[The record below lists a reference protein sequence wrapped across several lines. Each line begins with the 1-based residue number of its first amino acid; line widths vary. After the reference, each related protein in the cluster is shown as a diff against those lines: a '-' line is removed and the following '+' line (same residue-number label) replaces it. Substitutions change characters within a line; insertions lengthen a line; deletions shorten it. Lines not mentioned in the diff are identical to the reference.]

1 MRLQQYSSFPKA
13 AVHRSSHRP
22 SRHRRESGTV
32 PEPVACLGAGSSAE
46 KAPHL
51 CEAGR
56 PPPPSRRGQ
65 VPVRGRYRPRAPGPP
80 SPAPG
85 TSRRR
90 GGGRGALTCP
100 RPRIRGAEQPRSA
113 RRHGGGRGPE
123 RRVPVPRRS
132 NSNMP
137 GSTTALRQERL
148 RKSARPNPLGLF
160 TINEEDEQQKNGN
173 SKRLKAA
180 EGSKIQDKKATSG
193 QSSTGT
199 KPDHPTILKVD
210 DRQRLARERREER
223 EKQLAARESVWLERE
238 ERARQHYEKHLEE
251 RRKKLEEQRLKEE
264 RRRAAVEEKRRQ
276 RIEEDKE
283 RHEAVVRRTIER
295 SQKPKQK
302 QNRWSWGGALHNR
315 INNTGYFFESSFTFL
330 DLAGLEH
337 HFRSLG
343 GARKPDPDRRSVST
357 MNLSKH
363 VDPVINK
370 RLSSSSATL
379 LNSPDRARRL
389 QLSPWE
395 SSIVSR
401 LLTPTHSFLARSKS
415 TAALSGDAVI
425 PICPRSAS
433 CSPISPLSYKTMN
446 CRNPGDRAKLYAST
460 DAVGRRKTTHLAGTD
475 KKEKE
480 RDHLSSSFS
489 ASFKG
494 GHFSSNPKARSPAPS
509 PVWHA
514 SKSLPFLPGTPK
526 QITSP
531 PGSSKVSSAQ
541 ARPPSPGNI
550 RPVKKEIKPETEKKR
565 PEKEPEKASEEGA
578 EESKGTSAGAGES
591 ATREELTVQAEL
603 AQASLSLP
611 PALPVLS
618 PPPAPTKTSA
628 GTTDAEEATRLLTEK
643 RRLAREQREREEQER
658 REREEFE
665 RQKKEELSQRIA
677 EERARREEEEARRQE
692 AEKTRK
698 DAEEREKEERLR
710 RQAEEREQKEK
721 EEMERIQKQKEEEV
735 RLREEA
741 ERIRLEREKHF
752 QREEQER
759 LERKKRLEEIMKRTR
774 RVEAVDKK
782 PNDQQ
787 NGHISKANITGE
799 AAINSPASP
808 LEPAG
813 GPQLQHAT
821 QSPHNSKSVTCT
833 PVIVSHQPPVNMD
846 SNLNPEKNANG
857 NGMSMQNDNFEEII
871 NLPIGSKP
879 SRLDAVSNDGSN
891 SPEIPLNPM
900 LAFEDK
906 GTLLPQVDSVQ
917 THQTAEVI

>member
-1 MRLQQYSSFPKA
+1 
-13 AVHRSSHRP
+13 
-22 SRHRRESGTV
+22 
-32 PEPVACLGAGSSAE
+32 
-46 KAPHL
+46 
-51 CEAGR
+51 
-56 PPPPSRRGQ
+56 
-65 VPVRGRYRPRAPGPP
+65 
-80 SPAPG
+80 
-85 TSRRR
+85 
-90 GGGRGALTCP
+90 
-100 RPRIRGAEQPRSA
+100 
-113 RRHGGGRGPE
+113 
-123 RRVPVPRRS
+123 
-132 NSNMP
+132 
-137 GSTTALRQERL
+137 
-148 RKSARPNPLGLF
+148 
-160 TINEEDEQQKNGN
+160 
-173 SKRLKAA
+173 
-180 EGSKIQDKKATSG
+180 
-193 QSSTGT
+193 
-199 KPDHPTILKVD
+199 
-210 DRQRLARERREER
+210 
-223 EKQLAARESVWLERE
+223 AARESVWLERE

-276 RIEEDKE
+276 KLEEDKE

-295 SQKPKQK
+295 SQKPKQR

-315 INNTGYFFESSFTFL
+315 INNT
-330 DLAGLEH
+330 D
-337 HFRSLG
+337 R
-343 GARKPDPDRRSVST
+343 DRRSVST

-415 TAALSGDAVI
+415 TAALSGDA
-425 PICPRSAS
+425 AS
-433 CSPISPLSYKTMN
+433 CSPLSPLSYKALN
-446 CRNPGDRAKLYAST
+446 CRNSGERAKLYAST
-460 DAVGRRKTTHLAGTD
+460 DAVGRRRTTHLAGTD
-475 KKEKE
+475 KREK
-480 RDHLSSSFS
+480 DHLSSSFS
-489 ASFKG
+489 ANFKG
-494 GHFSSNPKARSPAPS
+494 GHFTSSLKARSSAPS

-541 ARPPSPGNI
+541 TRPPSPGNI
-550 RPVKKEIKPETEKKR
+550 RPVKKEVKPEVEKKR
-565 PEKEPEKASEEGA
+565 PEKEAEKANEVRT
-578 EESKGTSAGAGES
+578 EESKGPSAGAGEPTS
-591 ATREELTVQAEL
+591 QEQLTVQAQL
-603 AQASLSLP
+603 TQAASPSLSP
-611 PALPVLS
+611 APPTPSPAPALPK
-618 PPPAPTKTSA
+618 PSA
-628 GTTDAEEATRLLTEK
+628 GTTDPEEATRLLTEK

-658 REREEFE
+658 REREELE

-692 AEKTRK
+692 AEKQRR

-721 EEMERIQKQKEEEV
+721 EEMERVQKQKEEEA

-782 PNDQQ
+782 SNDQQ

-799 AAINSPASP
+799 AVTGSPACP
-808 LEPAG
+808 PEPAA
-813 GPQLQHAT
+813 GPQLQHTVPA
-821 QSPHNSKSVTCT
+821 PHNGTAAAG
-833 PVIVSHQPPVNMD
+833 PPHQPPGNVD
-846 SNLNPEKNANG
+846 SNLNPEENANE
-857 NGMSMQNDNFEEII
+857 NGMSTQNDNFEEIM

-879 SRLDAVSNDGSN
+879 PRLDAMNNDGSN
-891 SPEIPLNPM
+891 SPEIPLNPI

-917 THQTAEVI
+917 THQTA

>member
-1 MRLQQYSSFPKA
+1 
-13 AVHRSSHRP
+13 
-22 SRHRRESGTV
+22 
-32 PEPVACLGAGSSAE
+32 
-46 KAPHL
+46 
-51 CEAGR
+51 
-56 PPPPSRRGQ
+56 
-65 VPVRGRYRPRAPGPP
+65 
-80 SPAPG
+80 
-85 TSRRR
+85 
-90 GGGRGALTCP
+90 
-100 RPRIRGAEQPRSA
+100 
-113 RRHGGGRGPE
+113 
-123 RRVPVPRRS
+123 
-132 NSNMP
+132 MP
-137 GSTTALRQERL
+137 GSSTALRQERL
-148 RKSARPNPLGLF
+148 KKASARPNPLGLF

-180 EGSKIQDKKATSG
+180 EGSKIQDKKVTSG
-193 QSSTGT
+193 QSNAGT

-223 EKQLAARESVWLERE
+223 EKQLAARESIWLERE

-315 INNTGYFFESSFTFL
+315 INNTGYFFEPSFTFL

-415 TAALSGDAVI
+415 TAALSGDA
-425 PICPRSAS
+425 AS

-460 DAVGRRKTTHLAGTD
+460 DAVGRRRTTHLAGTD

-550 RPVKKEIKPETEKKR
+550 RPVKKEVKPESKKKR
-565 PEKEPEKASEEGA
+565 PEKEAEKANEERT

-591 ATREELTVQAEL
+591 ASQEELAVQTEL
-603 AQASLSLP
+603 TQASLSLP
-611 PALPVLS
+611 PAPPALS

-628 GTTDAEEATRLLTEK
+628 GTTDPEEATRLLTEK

-658 REREEFE
+658 REREELE

-677 EERARREEEEARRQE
+677 EERARREEAAARRQE
-692 AEKTRK
+692 AEKNQK
-698 DAEEREKEERLR
+698 DAEEEREKEERLH
-710 RQAEEREQKEK
+710 RQAEERQQKEK
-721 EEMERIQKQKEEEV
+721 EEMERIQKQKEEEA

-787 NGHISKANITGE
+787 NGHIAKADITGE
-799 AAINSPASP
+799 AVITSPASP

-821 QSPHNSKSVTCT
+821 QSPHNGKPITR
-833 PVIVSHQPPVNMD
+833 VIVSHQPPVNMD
-846 SNLNPEKNANG
+846 SNLNPEKNANE

-871 NLPIGSKP
+871 NLPLGSKP
-879 SRLDAVSNDGSN
+879 SRLDAMNNDGSN
-891 SPEIPLNPM
+891 SPEIPLNPI

>member
-1 MRLQQYSSFPKA
+1 
-13 AVHRSSHRP
+13 
-22 SRHRRESGTV
+22 
-32 PEPVACLGAGSSAE
+32 
-46 KAPHL
+46 
-51 CEAGR
+51 
-56 PPPPSRRGQ
+56 
-65 VPVRGRYRPRAPGPP
+65 
-80 SPAPG
+80 
-85 TSRRR
+85 
-90 GGGRGALTCP
+90 
-100 RPRIRGAEQPRSA
+100 
-113 RRHGGGRGPE
+113 
-123 RRVPVPRRS
+123 
-132 NSNMP
+132 MP

-148 RKSARPNPLGLF
+148 KKSARPNPPGLF
-160 TINEEDEQQKNGN
+160 TIDEEDEQQKNGN

-180 EGSKIQDKKATSG
+180 EGSETQDKKITSG
-193 QSSTGT
+193 QSNTGT
-199 KPDHPTILKVD
+199 KPDHPTVLRVD

-223 EKQLAARESVWLERE
+223 EKQLAARESIWLERE

-283 RHEAVVRRTIER
+283 RHEAVVRRTMER

-315 INNTGYFFESSFTFL
+315 INN
-330 DLAGLEH
+330 
-337 HFRSLG
+337 
-343 GARKPDPDRRSVST
+343 P
-357 MNLSKH
+357 
-363 VDPVINK
+363 
-370 RLSSSSATL
+370 
-379 LNSPDRARRL
+379 ARRL

-425 PICPRSAS
+425 PVCPRSAS
-433 CSPISPLSYKTMN
+433 CSPISPLSYKAMN
-446 CRNPGDRAKLYAST
+446 CRNSGDRAKLYAST
-460 DAVGRRKTTHLAGTD
+460 DAVGRRRTTTHLAGTD

-480 RDHLSSSFS
+480 RDYLSSSFS
-489 ASFKG
+489 ANFKG
-494 GHFSSNPKARSPAPS
+494 GHFTSNPKARSPAPS
-509 PVWHA
+509 PVWRA

-531 PGSSKVSSAQ
+531 PGSSKISSAQ
-541 ARPPSPGNI
+541 TRPPSPGNI
-550 RPVKKEIKPETEKKR
+550 RPVKKEVKPEGEKKR
-565 PEKEPEKASEEGA
+565 PEKEAGKANEERT

-591 ATREELTVQAEL
+591 SSQEQLTVQAEPT
-603 AQASLSLP
+603 QAASPSLP
-611 PALPVLS
+611 PAPPALA
-618 PPPAPTKTSA
+618 PPPAPPKTSA
-628 GTTDAEEATRLLTEK
+628 GTTDPEEATRLLTEK

-658 REREEFE
+658 REREELE

-692 AEKTRK
+692 AEKKRK
-698 DAEEREKEERLR
+698 DAEEEREREERLR

-721 EEMERIQKQKEEEV
+721 EEMERIQKQKEEEA

-787 NGHISKANITGE
+787 NGHISKTNITGE
-799 AAINSPASP
+799 AGIVLNSALSTTVTASPASP
-808 LEPAG
+808 LEPAA
-813 GPQLQHAT
+813 GPQLPHAT
-821 QSPHNSKSVTCT
+821 ESPHNGTPSTCT
-833 PVIVSHQPPVNMD
+833 HVIVSHQPPVNVD
-846 SNLNPEKNANG
+846 SNLNPEKNTND

-879 SRLDAVSNDGSN
+879 SRLDAMNNDGSN
-891 SPEIPLNPM
+891 SPEIPLNPI

>member
-1 MRLQQYSSFPKA
+1 
-13 AVHRSSHRP
+13 
-22 SRHRRESGTV
+22 
-32 PEPVACLGAGSSAE
+32 
-46 KAPHL
+46 
-51 CEAGR
+51 
-56 PPPPSRRGQ
+56 
-65 VPVRGRYRPRAPGPP
+65 
-80 SPAPG
+80 
-85 TSRRR
+85 
-90 GGGRGALTCP
+90 
-100 RPRIRGAEQPRSA
+100 
-113 RRHGGGRGPE
+113 
-123 RRVPVPRRS
+123 
-132 NSNMP
+132 
-137 GSTTALRQERL
+137 
-148 RKSARPNPLGLF
+148 
-160 TINEEDEQQKNGN
+160 
-173 SKRLKAA
+173 
-180 EGSKIQDKKATSG
+180 
-193 QSSTGT
+193 
-199 KPDHPTILKVD
+199 
-210 DRQRLARERREER
+210 
-223 EKQLAARESVWLERE
+223 
-238 ERARQHYEKHLEE
+238 HLEE

-315 INNTGYFFESSFTFL
+315 INNT
-330 DLAGLEH
+330 
-337 HFRSLG
+337 
-343 GARKPDPDRRSVST
+343 DPDRRSVST

-401 LLTPTHSFLARSKS
+401 LLTPTHSFLARSRS
-415 TAALSGDAVI
+415 TAALSGDA
-425 PICPRSAS
+425 AS
-433 CSPISPLSYKTMN
+433 CSPISPLSYKAMN

-460 DAVGRRKTTHLAGTD
+460 DAVGRRRTTHLAGTD

-531 PGSSKVSSAQ
+531 PGSSKVSSTQ
-541 ARPPSPGNI
+541 VRPPSPGNI
-550 RPVKKEIKPETEKKR
+550 RPVKKEVKPESEKRR
-565 PEKEPEKASEEGA
+565 PEKEAEKANEERT
-578 EESKGTSAGAGES
+578 EESKGTSVGAGES
-591 ATREELTVQAEL
+591 ASQEELAVQAEL
-603 AQASLSLP
+603 TQAASPSLPAAP
-611 PALPVLS
+611 PALSPLS
-618 PPPAPTKTSA
+618 APTKTSA
-628 GTTDAEEATRLLTEK
+628 GTTDPGEATRLLTEK

-658 REREEFE
+658 REREELE

-692 AEKTRK
+692 AEKKRK
-698 DAEEREKEERLR
+698 DAEQEQEKEERLR

-721 EEMERIQKQKEEEV
+721 EEMERIQKQKEEEA

-782 PNDQQ
+782 SSDQQ

-799 AAINSPASP
+799 AVITSPASP

-821 QSPHNSKSVTCT
+821 QSPHNGKPVACT
-833 PVIVSHQPPVNMD
+833 RVIVSHQPPVNMD

-857 NGMSMQNDNFEEII
+857 NGTSMQNDNFEEII
-871 NLPIGSKP
+871 DLPIGSKP
-879 SRLDAVSNDGSN
+879 SRLDAMNNDGSN
-891 SPEIPLNPM
+891 SPEIPLNPI

-917 THQTAEVI
+917 THQTA

>member
-1 MRLQQYSSFPKA
+1 
-13 AVHRSSHRP
+13 
-22 SRHRRESGTV
+22 
-32 PEPVACLGAGSSAE
+32 
-46 KAPHL
+46 
-51 CEAGR
+51 
-56 PPPPSRRGQ
+56 
-65 VPVRGRYRPRAPGPP
+65 
-80 SPAPG
+80 
-85 TSRRR
+85 
-90 GGGRGALTCP
+90 
-100 RPRIRGAEQPRSA
+100 
-113 RRHGGGRGPE
+113 
-123 RRVPVPRRS
+123 
-132 NSNMP
+132 MP
-137 GSTTALRQERL
+137 GSTAALRQERL
-148 RKSARPNPLGLF
+148 KKSARPNPPGLF
-160 TINEEDEQQKNGN
+160 TIDEEDEQQKNGN

-180 EGSKIQDKKATSG
+180 EGSETQDKKITSG
-193 QSSTGT
+193 QSNTGS
-199 KPDHPTILKVD
+199 KPDHPTVLKVD

-223 EKQLAARESVWLERE
+223 EKQLAARESIWLERE

-283 RHEAVVRRTIER
+283 RHEAVVRRTMER

-315 INNTGYFFESSFTFL
+315 INN
-330 DLAGLEH
+330 
-337 HFRSLG
+337 
-343 GARKPDPDRRSVST
+343 PDRDRRSVST

-425 PICPRSAS
+425 PVCPRSAS
-433 CSPISPLSYKTMN
+433 CSPISPLSYKAMN
-446 CRNPGDRAKLYAST
+446 CRNSGDRAKLYAST
-460 DAVGRRKTTHLAGTD
+460 DAVGRRRTTTHLAGTD

-480 RDHLSSSFS
+480 RDYLSSSFS
-489 ASFKG
+489 ANFKG
-494 GHFSSNPKARSPAPS
+494 GHFTSNPKARSPAPS
-509 PVWHA
+509 PVWRA

-531 PGSSKVSSAQ
+531 PGSSKISSAQ
-541 ARPPSPGNI
+541 TRPPSPGNI
-550 RPVKKEIKPETEKKR
+550 RPVKKEVKPEGEKKR
-565 PEKEPEKASEEGA
+565 PEKEAGKANEERT
-578 EESKGTSAGAGES
+578 EESKGTSGGAGES
-591 ATREELTVQAEL
+591 SSQEQLTVQAEPTQ
-603 AQASLSLP
+603 AASLSLP
-611 PALPVLS
+611 PAPPALA
-618 PPPAPTKTSA
+618 PPPAPPKTSA
-628 GTTDAEEATRLLTEK
+628 GTTDPEEATRLLTEK

-658 REREEFE
+658 REREELE

-692 AEKTRK
+692 AEKKRK
-698 DAEEREKEERLR
+698 DAEEEREREERLR

-721 EEMERIQKQKEEEV
+721 EEMERIQKQKEEEA

-787 NGHISKANITGE
+787 NGHISKTNITGE
-799 AAINSPASP
+799 AASPASP
-808 LEPAG
+808 LEPAA
-813 GPQLQHAT
+813 GPQLPHAT
-821 QSPHNSKSVTCT
+821 ESPHNGTPSTCT
-833 PVIVSHQPPVNMD
+833 HVIVSHQPPVNVD
-846 SNLNPEKNANG
+846 SNLNPEKNTND

-879 SRLDAVSNDGSN
+879 SRLDAMNNDGSN
-891 SPEIPLNPM
+891 SPEIPLNPI

>member
-1 MRLQQYSSFPKA
+1 MAQA
-13 AVHRSSHRP
+13 
-22 SRHRRESGTV
+22 
-32 PEPVACLGAGSSAE
+32 
-46 KAPHL
+46 
-51 CEAGR
+51 AGR
-56 PPPPSRRGQ
+56 SGGCRR
-65 VPVRGRYRPRAPGPP
+65 PAARG
-80 SPAPG
+80 SD
-85 TSRRR
+85 
-90 GGGRGALTCP
+90 
-100 RPRIRGAEQPRSA
+100 
-113 RRHGGGRGPE
+113 
-123 RRVPVPRRS
+123 
-132 NSNMP
+132 NMP
-137 GSTTALRQERL
+137 GSTTGLRQERL
-148 RKSARPNPLGLF
+148 KKTSARPNPLGLF
-160 TINEEDEQQKNGN
+160 TINEEDEQQKNGS

-180 EGSKIQDKKATSG
+180 EGSKTQDKKFTSG
-193 QSSTGT
+193 QSNTGT
-199 KPDHPTILKVD
+199 KTDYSPILKVD

-223 EKQLAARESVWLERE
+223 EKQLAARESIWLERE

-251 RRKKLEEQRLKEE
+251 RKKKLEEQRLKEE

-276 RIEEDKE
+276 RLEEDKE

-315 INNTGYFFESSFTFL
+315 INNT
-330 DLAGLEH
+330 
-337 HFRSLG
+337 
-343 GARKPDPDRRSVST
+343 DPDRRSVST

-379 LNSPDRARRL
+379 LNSSDR
-389 QLSPWE
+389 
-395 SSIVSR
+395 
-401 LLTPTHSFLARSKS
+401 
-415 TAALSGDAVI
+415 VI

-433 CSPISPLSYKTMN
+433 CSPISPLSYKSMS
-446 CRNPGDRAKLYAST
+446 CRNAADRAKLFAST
-460 DAVGRRKTTHLAGTD
+460 DAIGRRRTPHLAGTD

-480 RDHLSSSFS
+480 RDHLSSTFS

-494 GHFSSNPKARSPAPS
+494 GHFSSNPKTRSPAPS

-514 SKSLPFLPGTPK
+514 SKSLPSLPGTPK
-526 QITSP
+526 QVTS

-550 RPVKKEIKPETEKKR
+550 RPVKKEVKPESEKKR
-565 PEKEPEKASEEGA
+565 PEKADEKVTQERT
-578 EESKGTSAGAGES
+578 EESKGTSAGADES
-591 ATREELTVQAEL
+591 ANQEEVAVHTEVGQA
-603 AQASLSLP
+603 ASPSLSPAP
-611 PALPVLS
+611 PALS
-618 PPPAPTKTSA
+618 PPPAPAKTSA
-628 GTTDAEEATRLLTEK
+628 GTTDPEEATRLLSEK

-658 REREEFE
+658 REREELE

-692 AEKTRK
+692 AERKRK
-698 DAEEREKEERLR
+698 DAEEEREREERLR
-710 RQAEEREQKEK
+710 RQAEEREQKER
-721 EEMERIQKQKEEEV
+721 EEMERIQKQKEEEA

-799 AAINSPASP
+799 A
-808 LEPAG
+808 G

-821 QSPHNSKSVTCT
+821 QSPHNGKHVTCMHMIT
-833 PVIVSHQPPVNMD
+833 SNQPPINMD
-846 SNLNPEKNANG
+846 SNLNPEKNTNE
-857 NGMSMQNDNFEEII
+857 NGMSVQNANFEEII

-879 SRLDAVSNDGSN
+879 PRLDAMNNDGSN
-891 SPEIPLNPM
+891 SPGIPLNPI

>member
-1 MRLQQYSSFPKA
+1 
-13 AVHRSSHRP
+13 
-22 SRHRRESGTV
+22 
-32 PEPVACLGAGSSAE
+32 
-46 KAPHL
+46 
-51 CEAGR
+51 
-56 PPPPSRRGQ
+56 
-65 VPVRGRYRPRAPGPP
+65 
-80 SPAPG
+80 
-85 TSRRR
+85 
-90 GGGRGALTCP
+90 
-100 RPRIRGAEQPRSA
+100 
-113 RRHGGGRGPE
+113 
-123 RRVPVPRRS
+123 
-132 NSNMP
+132 
-137 GSTTALRQERL
+137 
-148 RKSARPNPLGLF
+148 
-160 TINEEDEQQKNGN
+160 
-173 SKRLKAA
+173 
-180 EGSKIQDKKATSG
+180 
-193 QSSTGT
+193 
-199 KPDHPTILKVD
+199 
-210 DRQRLARERREER
+210 
-223 EKQLAARESVWLERE
+223 AARESVWLERE

-276 RIEEDKE
+276 KLEEEKE

-295 SQKPKQK
+295 SQKPKQR

-315 INNTGYFFESSFTFL
+315 INNT
-330 DLAGLEH
+330 D
-337 HFRSLG
+337 R
-343 GARKPDPDRRSVST
+343 DRRSVST

-415 TAALSGDAVI
+415 TAALSGDA
-425 PICPRSAS
+425 AS
-433 CSPISPLSYKTMN
+433 CSPLSPLSYKAMS
-446 CRNPGDRAKLYAST
+446 CRNSGERAKLYAST
-460 DAVGRRKTTHLAGTD
+460 DAVGRRRTTHLAGTD
-475 KKEKE
+475 KREK
-480 RDHLSSSFS
+480 DHLSSSFS
-489 ASFKG
+489 ANFKG
-494 GHFSSNPKARSPAPS
+494 GHFTSSLKGRSSAPS

-541 ARPPSPGNI
+541 TRPPSPGNI
-550 RPVKKEIKPETEKKR
+550 RPVKKVIKPEGEKKR
-565 PEKEPEKASEEGA
+565 PEKEAEKANEVRT
-578 EESKGTSAGAGES
+578 EESKETSAGAGEPAS
-591 ATREELTVQAEL
+591 QEQLTAQAEPT
-603 AQASLSLP
+603 QAASPSLP
-611 PALPVLS
+611 LA
-618 PPPAPTKTSA
+618 PPAPSPAPAAPKPSA
-628 GTTDAEEATRLLTEK
+628 GTTDPEEATRLLTEK

-658 REREEFE
+658 REREELE

-692 AEKTRK
+692 AEKQRK

-721 EEMERIQKQKEEEV
+721 EEMERIQKQKEEEA

-782 PNDQQ
+782 SNDQQ

-799 AAINSPASP
+799 AVAASPASP
-808 LEPAG
+808 VEPAA
-813 GPQLQHAT
+813 GPQLQHAVPA
-821 QSPHNSKSVTCT
+821 PHNGTPAACTCVAA
-833 PVIVSHQPPVNMD
+833 PHQPPGNVD
-846 SNLNPEKNANG
+846 SNLNPEKNANE
-857 NGMSMQNDNFEEII
+857 NGMSMQNDNFEEIM

-879 SRLDAVSNDGSN
+879 SRLDAMNNDGSN
-891 SPEIPLNPM
+891 SPEIPLNPI

-917 THQTAEVI
+917 THQTA

>member
-1 MRLQQYSSFPKA
+1 MA
-13 AVHRSSHRP
+13 EAVGRSSGCRRP
-22 SRHRRESGTV
+22 
-32 PEPVACLGAGSSAE
+32 A
-46 KAPHL
+46 
-51 CEAGR
+51 
-56 PPPPSRRGQ
+56 
-65 VPVRGRYRPRAPGPP
+65 
-80 SPAPG
+80 
-85 TSRRR
+85 
-90 GGGRGALTCP
+90 
-100 RPRIRGAEQPRSA
+100 
-113 RRHGGGRGPE
+113 
-123 RRVPVPRRS
+123 
-132 NSNMP
+132 
-137 GSTTALRQERL
+137 
-148 RKSARPNPLGLF
+148 
-160 TINEEDEQQKNGN
+160 
-173 SKRLKAA
+173 AA
-180 EGSKIQDKKATSG
+180 EGSKIQDKKVTSG
-193 QSSTGT
+193 QSNTGT

-223 EKQLAARESVWLERE
+223 EKQLAARESIWLERE

-315 INNTGYFFESSFTFL
+315 INNT
-330 DLAGLEH
+330 
-337 HFRSLG
+337 
-343 GARKPDPDRRSVST
+343 DPDRRSVST

-395 SSIVSR
+395 SSIVNR
-401 LLTPTHSFLARSKS
+401 LLMPTHSFLARSKS

-460 DAVGRRKTTHLAGTD
+460 DAVGRRRTTHLAGTD

-494 GHFSSNPKARSPAPS
+494 HFSSNSKARSPAPS

-526 QITSP
+526 QVTSP
-531 PGSSKVSSAQ
+531 PGSAKVSSAQ

-550 RPVKKEIKPETEKKR
+550 RPVKKEVKPESKKKR
-565 PEKEPEKASEEGA
+565 PEKEAEKANEERP
-578 EESKGTSAGAGES
+578 EESKGTSAGAGDS
-591 ATREELTVQAEL
+591 ASQEELAVQAEL
-603 AQASLSLP
+603 TQAASPSLP
-611 PALPVLS
+611 PAPPALS
-618 PPPAPTKTSA
+618 PLPALTKTSA
-628 GTTDAEEATRLLTEK
+628 GTTDPEEATRLLTEK

-658 REREEFE
+658 REREELE

-692 AEKTRK
+692 AEKKQK
-698 DAEEREKEERLR
+698 DAEEEREKEERLR

-721 EEMERIQKQKEEEV
+721 EEMERIQKQKEEEA

-787 NGHISKANITGE
+787 NGHISKATVAGE
-799 AAINSPASP
+799 AVITSPASP

-821 QSPHNSKSVTCT
+821 QSPHNGKPVTCT
-833 PVIVSHQPPVNMD
+833 RVIVSHQPPINVD
-846 SNLNPEKNANG
+846 SNLNPEKNVNE
-857 NGMSMQNDNFEEII
+857 NGMAMQNDNFEEII
-871 NLPIGSKP
+871 NLPVGSKP
-879 SRLDAVSNDGSN
+879 SRLDAMNNDGSN
-891 SPEIPLNPM
+891 SPEIPLNPI

>member
-1 MRLQQYSSFPKA
+1 
-13 AVHRSSHRP
+13 
-22 SRHRRESGTV
+22 
-32 PEPVACLGAGSSAE
+32 
-46 KAPHL
+46 
-51 CEAGR
+51 
-56 PPPPSRRGQ
+56 
-65 VPVRGRYRPRAPGPP
+65 
-80 SPAPG
+80 
-85 TSRRR
+85 
-90 GGGRGALTCP
+90 
-100 RPRIRGAEQPRSA
+100 
-113 RRHGGGRGPE
+113 
-123 RRVPVPRRS
+123 
-132 NSNMP
+132 MP

-148 RKSARPNPLGLF
+148 KKSARPNPPGLF

-173 SKRLKAA
+173 STRLKAT
-180 EGSKIQDKKATSG
+180 EGSETQDKKVTSG
-193 QSSTGT
+193 QSNAGS
-199 KPDHPTILKVD
+199 KPDHPTVLKVD

-276 RIEEDKE
+276 KLEEEKE

-295 SQKPKQK
+295 SQKPKQR

-315 INNTGYFFESSFTFL
+315 INNT
-330 DLAGLEH
+330 D
-337 HFRSLG
+337 R
-343 GARKPDPDRRSVST
+343 DRRSVST

-425 PICPRSAS
+425 PVCPRSAS
-433 CSPISPLSYKTMN
+433 CSPLSPLSYKALN
-446 CRNPGDRAKLYAST
+446 CRNSGERAKLYAST
-460 DAVGRRKTTHLAGTD
+460 DAVGRRRTTHLSGTD
-475 KKEKE
+475 KREK
-480 RDHLSSSFS
+480 DHLSSSFS
-489 ASFKG
+489 ANFKG
-494 GHFSSNPKARSPAPS
+494 GHFTSSLKARSSAPS

-541 ARPPSPGNI
+541 TRPPSPGNI
-550 RPVKKEIKPETEKKR
+550 RPVKKEIKPEGEKKR
-565 PEKEPEKASEEGA
+565 PEKEAEKANEVRT
-578 EESKGTSAGAGES
+578 EESKGTSAGAGEPTS
-591 ATREELTVQAEL
+591 QEQLTVQAQL
-603 AQASLSLP
+603 TQASPSLP
-611 PALPVLS
+611 PA
-618 PPPAPTKTSA
+618 PPTPSPAPALPKPSA
-628 GTTDAEEATRLLTEK
+628 GTTDPEEATRLLTEK

-658 REREEFE
+658 REREELE

-677 EERARREEEEARRQE
+677 EERARREEEEVRRQE
-692 AEKTRK
+692 AEKQRK

-721 EEMERIQKQKEEEV
+721 EEMERVQRQKEEEA

-782 PNDQQ
+782 SNDQQ

-799 AAINSPASP
+799 AVAGSPACP
-808 LEPAG
+808 PEPAA
-813 GPQLQHAT
+813 GPQLQHAEVPP
-821 QSPHNSKSVTCT
+821 PHNGTAAAS
-833 PVIVSHQPPVNMD
+833 PPHQPPGSVD
-846 SNLNPEKNANG
+846 SNLNPEENANE
-857 NGMSMQNDNFEEII
+857 NGMSMQNDNFEEIM

-879 SRLDAVSNDGSN
+879 SRLDAMNNDGSN
-891 SPEIPLNPM
+891 SPEIPLNPI

>member
-1 MRLQQYSSFPKA
+1 M
-13 AVHRSSHRP
+13 
-22 SRHRRESGTV
+22 
-32 PEPVACLGAGSSAE
+32 AE
-46 KAPHL
+46 A
-51 CEAGR
+51 AGR
-56 PPPPSRRGQ
+56 SGGCRRPT
-65 VPVRGRYRPRAPGPP
+65 V
-80 SPAPG
+80 
-85 TSRRR
+85 
-90 GGGRGALTCP
+90 
-100 RPRIRGAEQPRSA
+100 
-113 RRHGGGRGPE
+113 
-123 RRVPVPRRS
+123 
-132 NSNMP
+132 
-137 GSTTALRQERL
+137 
-148 RKSARPNPLGLF
+148 
-160 TINEEDEQQKNGN
+160 
-173 SKRLKAA
+173 A
-180 EGSKIQDKKATSG
+180 EGSKLQDKKVTSG
-193 QSSTGT
+193 QSNTGT

-223 EKQLAARESVWLERE
+223 EKQLAARESIWLERE

-302 QNRWSWGGALHNR
+302 QNRWSWGGTLHNR
-315 INNTGYFFESSFTFL
+315 INNT
-330 DLAGLEH
+330 
-337 HFRSLG
+337 
-343 GARKPDPDRRSVST
+343 DPDRRSVST

-433 CSPISPLSYKTMN
+433 CSPISPLSYKAMN

-460 DAVGRRKTTHLAGTD
+460 DAVGRRRTTHLAGTD

-480 RDHLSSSFS
+480 RGHLSSSFS

-550 RPVKKEIKPETEKKR
+550 RPVKKEVKPESEKKKTEK
-565 PEKEPEKASEEGA
+565 EAEKANEEKT

-591 ATREELTVQAEL
+591 ASQEELSVQAEL
-603 AQASLSLP
+603 AQAAIPSLP
-611 PALPVLS
+611 PAPPALS
-618 PPPAPTKTSA
+618 PAPTKTSA
-628 GTTDAEEATRLLTEK
+628 GTTDPEEATRLLTEK

-658 REREEFE
+658 REREELE

-692 AEKTRK
+692 AEKKRK
-698 DAEEREKEERLR
+698 NAEEEKEKEERLR

-721 EEMERIQKQKEEEV
+721 EEMERIQKQKEEEA

-799 AAINSPASP
+799 AVITSPASP
-808 LEPAG
+808 LEPAA

-821 QSPHNSKSVTCT
+821 QSPHNGQPVTCT
-833 PVIVSHQPPVNMD
+833 RVIVSHQPPVNMD
-846 SNLNPEKNANG
+846 SNLNPEKNANE

-871 NLPIGSKP
+871 NLPLGSKP
-879 SRLDAVSNDGSN
+879 SRLDAMNNDGSN
-891 SPEIPLNPM
+891 SPEIPLNPI
-900 LAFEDK
+900 LAFEEK

>member
-1 MRLQQYSSFPKA
+1 
-13 AVHRSSHRP
+13 
-22 SRHRRESGTV
+22 
-32 PEPVACLGAGSSAE
+32 
-46 KAPHL
+46 
-51 CEAGR
+51 
-56 PPPPSRRGQ
+56 
-65 VPVRGRYRPRAPGPP
+65 
-80 SPAPG
+80 
-85 TSRRR
+85 
-90 GGGRGALTCP
+90 
-100 RPRIRGAEQPRSA
+100 
-113 RRHGGGRGPE
+113 
-123 RRVPVPRRS
+123 
-132 NSNMP
+132 
-137 GSTTALRQERL
+137 
-148 RKSARPNPLGLF
+148 
-160 TINEEDEQQKNGN
+160 
-173 SKRLKAA
+173 
-180 EGSKIQDKKATSG
+180 
-193 QSSTGT
+193 
-199 KPDHPTILKVD
+199 
-210 DRQRLARERREER
+210 
-223 EKQLAARESVWLERE
+223 AARESIWLERE

-315 INNTGYFFESSFTFL
+315 INNT
-330 DLAGLEH
+330 
-337 HFRSLG
+337 
-343 GARKPDPDRRSVST
+343 DPDRRSVST

-395 SSIVSR
+395 SSIVTR
-401 LLTPTHSFLARSKS
+401 LLMPTHSFLARSKS
-415 TAALSGDAVI
+415 TAALSGDA
-425 PICPRSAS
+425 AS
-433 CSPISPLSYKTMN
+433 CSPISPLSYKAMS
-446 CRNPGDRAKLYAST
+446 CRNPGERAKLYAST
-460 DAVGRRKTTHLAGTD
+460 DAVGRRRTTHLAGTD

-480 RDHLSSSFS
+480 RDHLSSSFA

-550 RPVKKEIKPETEKKR
+550 RPVKKEVKPESEKKR
-565 PEKEPEKASEEGA
+565 PEKEAEKASEERS
-578 EESKGTSAGAGES
+578 EENKGTSAGAGES
-591 ATREELTVQAEL
+591 ASREELAVQAEL
-603 AQASLSLP
+603 TQAVSPSLP
-611 PALPVLS
+611 PAPPALS
-618 PPPAPTKTSA
+618 PPAAPTKTTA
-628 GTTDAEEATRLLTEK
+628 GTTDPEEATRLLTEK

-658 REREEFE
+658 REREELE

-692 AEKTRK
+692 AEKTQK
-698 DAEEREKEERLR
+698 DAEEEREKEERLR

-721 EEMERIQKQKEEEV
+721 EEMERVQKHKEEEA

-741 ERIRLEREKHF
+741 ERVRLEREKHF

-774 RVEAVDKK
+774 RAEAVDKK
-782 PNDQQ
+782 PSDQQ

-799 AAINSPASP
+799 AVTTSPASP
-808 LEPAG
+808 LEPAAG
-813 GPQLQHAT
+813 SQLPHAA
-821 QSPHNSKSVTCT
+821 QSSHNGKPVTCT
-833 PVIVSHQPPVNMD
+833 RVIVPHQPPVHVD
-846 SNLNPEKNANG
+846 SNLNPEKNANE
-857 NGMSMQNDNFEEII
+857 NGMSMQNENFEEII

-879 SRLDAVSNDGSN
+879 SRLDAMNNDGSN
-891 SPEIPLNPM
+891 SPEIPLNPI
-900 LAFEDK
+900 LAFEEK

-917 THQTAEVI
+917 THQTA

>member
-1 MRLQQYSSFPKA
+1 
-13 AVHRSSHRP
+13 
-22 SRHRRESGTV
+22 
-32 PEPVACLGAGSSAE
+32 
-46 KAPHL
+46 
-51 CEAGR
+51 
-56 PPPPSRRGQ
+56 
-65 VPVRGRYRPRAPGPP
+65 
-80 SPAPG
+80 
-85 TSRRR
+85 
-90 GGGRGALTCP
+90 
-100 RPRIRGAEQPRSA
+100 
-113 RRHGGGRGPE
+113 
-123 RRVPVPRRS
+123 
-132 NSNMP
+132 
-137 GSTTALRQERL
+137 
-148 RKSARPNPLGLF
+148 
-160 TINEEDEQQKNGN
+160 
-173 SKRLKAA
+173 
-180 EGSKIQDKKATSG
+180 
-193 QSSTGT
+193 
-199 KPDHPTILKVD
+199 
-210 DRQRLARERREER
+210 
-223 EKQLAARESVWLERE
+223 AARESVWLERE

-276 RIEEDKE
+276 KLEEDKE

-295 SQKPKQK
+295 SQKPKQR

-315 INNTGYFFESSFTFL
+315 INNT
-330 DLAGLEH
+330 D
-337 HFRSLG
+337 R
-343 GARKPDPDRRSVST
+343 DRRSVST

-415 TAALSGDAVI
+415 TAALSGDA
-425 PICPRSAS
+425 AS
-433 CSPISPLSYKTMN
+433 CSPLSPLSYKAMS
-446 CRNPGDRAKLYAST
+446 CRNSERAKLYAST
-460 DAVGRRKTTHLAGTD
+460 DAVGRRRTTHLAGTD
-475 KKEKE
+475 KREK
-480 RDHLSSSFS
+480 DHLRSSFS
-489 ASFKG
+489 ANFRG
-494 GHFSSNPKARSPAPS
+494 GHFTSSLKARSSAPS

-541 ARPPSPGNI
+541 TRPPSPGNI
-550 RPVKKEIKPETEKKR
+550 RPVKKEIKAEGEKKR
-565 PEKEPEKASEEGA
+565 PENEAEKANEVRT
-578 EESKGTSAGAGES
+578 EESKGTSAGAGEPAS
-591 ATREELTVQAEL
+591 QEQLTVQAEL
-603 AQASLSLP
+603 TQAASPSLP
-611 PALPVLS
+611 SAAPALS
-618 PPPAPTKTSA
+618 PAPAPPKPSA
-628 GTTDAEEATRLLTEK
+628 GTTDPEEATRLLAEK

-658 REREEFE
+658 REREELE

-692 AEKTRK
+692 AEKQRK

-710 RQAEEREQKEK
+710 RQAEEREQREK
-721 EEMERIQKQKEEEV
+721 EEMERIQKQKEEEA

-782 PNDQQ
+782 SNDQQ

-799 AAINSPASP
+799 AVTASPASP
-808 LEPAG
+808 SEPAA
-813 GPQLQHAT
+813 GPQLQPVVPPPHNGTPAAGTRLGAT
-821 QSPHNSKSVTCT
+821 Q
-833 PVIVSHQPPVNMD
+833 QPPGNVD
-846 SNLNPEKNANG
+846 SNFNPEENANE
-857 NGMSMQNDNFEEII
+857 NGMSMQNDNFEEIM

-879 SRLDAVSNDGSN
+879 SRLDAMNNDGSN
-891 SPEIPLNPM
+891 SPEIPLNPI

-917 THQTAEVI
+917 THQTA

>member
-1 MRLQQYSSFPKA
+1 M
-13 AVHRSSHRP
+13 
-22 SRHRRESGTV
+22 
-32 PEPVACLGAGSSAE
+32 AE
-46 KAPHL
+46 A
-51 CEAGR
+51 AGR
-56 PPPPSRRGQ
+56 SGGCRR
-65 VPVRGRYRPRAPGPP
+65 
-80 SPAPG
+80 PAASG
-85 TSRRR
+85 
-90 GGGRGALTCP
+90 
-100 RPRIRGAEQPRSA
+100 
-113 RRHGGGRGPE
+113 
-123 RRVPVPRRS
+123 
-132 NSNMP
+132 NSNML

-148 RKSARPNPLGLF
+148 KKSARPNPLGLF

-173 SKRLKAA
+173 SKTPKA
-180 EGSKIQDKKATSG
+180 EGSKIQDKKVNSG
-193 QSSTGT
+193 QSNTGT
-199 KPDHPTILKVD
+199 KPDHPTILRVD

-401 LLTPTHSFLARSKS
+401 LLMPTHSFLARSKS

-433 CSPISPLSYKTMN
+433 CSPISPLSYKAMN

-460 DAVGRRKTTHLAGTD
+460 DAVGRRRTTHLAGTD

-480 RDHLSSSFS
+480 RDHLSPSFS

-550 RPVKKEIKPETEKKR
+550 RPIKKEVKPESEKKR
-565 PEKEPEKASEEGA
+565 PEKEAEKVNEEKT
-578 EESKGTSAGAGES
+578 EDSKGTPAGAGLPAS
-591 ATREELTVQAEL
+591 REEPAVQADL
-603 AQASLSLP
+603 AQAASPSLP
-611 PALPVLS
+611 PAPPALS
-618 PPPAPTKTSA
+618 PPPVPAKTSA
-628 GTTDAEEATRLLTEK
+628 GTTDPEEATRLLTEK
-643 RRLAREQREREEQER
+643 RRLAREQRERDEQEK
-658 REREEFE
+658 REREELE

-698 DAEEREKEERLR
+698 DAEEERGKEERLR

-721 EEMERIQKQKEEEV
+721 EEIERIQKQKEEEA

-787 NGHISKANITGE
+787 NGHISKADIPGE
-799 AAINSPASP
+799 
-808 LEPAG
+808 AG
-813 GPQLQHAT
+813 GPQPPPAA
-821 QSPHNSKSVTCT
+821 QSPHNGRPVTCT
-833 PVIVSHQPPVNMD
+833 RVIVSHQPPVNMD
-846 SNLNPEKNANG
+846 SNLNPEKNANE

-879 SRLDAVSNDGSN
+879 SRLDAMNNDGSN
-891 SPEIPLNPM
+891 SPEIPLNPI
-900 LAFEDK
+900 LAFEEK
-906 GTLLPQVDSVQ
+906 GTLLPQVESVQ

>member
-1 MRLQQYSSFPKA
+1 M
-13 AVHRSSHRP
+13 
-22 SRHRRESGTV
+22 T
-32 PEPVACLGAGSSAE
+32 GSIA
-46 KAPHL
+46 
-51 CEAGR
+51 
-56 PPPPSRRGQ
+56 
-65 VPVRGRYRPRAPGPP
+65 
-80 SPAPG
+80 
-85 TSRRR
+85 
-90 GGGRGALTCP
+90 
-100 RPRIRGAEQPRSA
+100 
-113 RRHGGGRGPE
+113 
-123 RRVPVPRRS
+123 
-132 NSNMP
+132 
-137 GSTTALRQERL
+137 ALRQERL
-148 RKSARPNPLGLF
+148 KKSARPNPPGLF

-173 SKRLKAA
+173 SKRPKAT
-180 EGSKIQDKKATSG
+180 EGSKTQDKKVTSG
-193 QSSTGT
+193 QSNTGT

-223 EKQLAARESVWLERE
+223 EKQLAARESIWLERE
-238 ERARQHYEKHLEE
+238 ERARQHYERHLEE

-276 RIEEDKE
+276 RLEEDKE

-302 QNRWSWGGALHNR
+302 QNRWSWGGALHSR
-315 INNTGYFFESSFTFL
+315 INNS
-330 DLAGLEH
+330 
-337 HFRSLG
+337 
-343 GARKPDPDRRSVST
+343 
-357 MNLSKH
+357 
-363 VDPVINK
+363 
-370 RLSSSSATL
+370 
-379 LNSPDRARRL
+379 ARRL

-415 TAALSGDAVI
+415 TAALSGDA
-425 PICPRSAS
+425 AS
-433 CSPISPLSYKTMN
+433 CSPLSPLSYKTMS
-446 CRNPGDRAKLYAST
+446 CRNSERAKLYAST
-460 DAVGRRKTTHLAGTD
+460 DAVGRRRTTHLAGTD

-531 PGSSKVSSAQ
+531 PGCSKVSATQ

-550 RPVKKEIKPETEKKR
+550 RPVKKEVKPETEKKR
-565 PEKEPEKASEEGA
+565 PEKEVEKASEERT
-578 EESKGTSAGAGES
+578 EESKGES
-591 ATREELTVQAEL
+591 AKEELTIQAEL
-603 AQASLSLP
+603 TQAASPSLP
-611 PALPVLS
+611 PAPPVLS
-618 PPPAPTKTSA
+618 PPPVPTKTSA
-628 GTTDAEEATRLLTEK
+628 GTTDPEEATRLLSEK

-658 REREEFE
+658 REREELE

-692 AEKTRK
+692 AEQKRK
-698 DAEEREKEERLR
+698 DAEEEQEKEERLR

-721 EEMERIQKQKEEEV
+721 EEMERIQKQKEEEA
-735 RLREEA
+735 RQREEA

-782 PNDQQ
+782 TSDQQ
-787 NGHISKANITGE
+787 NGHISKANSPGE
-799 AAINSPASP
+799 AVITSPASP

-813 GPQLQHAT
+813 GSQLQHEA
-821 QSPHNSKSVTCT
+821 QSPHNGQPITCSH
-833 PVIVSHQPPVNMD
+833 VIVSHQAPLSMD
-846 SNLNPEKNANG
+846 SNLNPEKNANE
-857 NGMSMQNDNFEEII
+857 NGMSMQNDSFEEII

-879 SRLDAVSNDGSN
+879 SRVDAMNNDGSN
-891 SPEIPLNPM
+891 SSEIPLNPI
-900 LAFEDK
+900 LAFEEK

>member
-1 MRLQQYSSFPKA
+1 
-13 AVHRSSHRP
+13 
-22 SRHRRESGTV
+22 
-32 PEPVACLGAGSSAE
+32 
-46 KAPHL
+46 
-51 CEAGR
+51 
-56 PPPPSRRGQ
+56 
-65 VPVRGRYRPRAPGPP
+65 
-80 SPAPG
+80 
-85 TSRRR
+85 
-90 GGGRGALTCP
+90 
-100 RPRIRGAEQPRSA
+100 
-113 RRHGGGRGPE
+113 
-123 RRVPVPRRS
+123 
-132 NSNMP
+132 MP

-173 SKRLKAA
+173 SKRLKAP
-180 EGSKIQDKKATSG
+180 EGSKIQDKKVTSG
-193 QSSTGT
+193 QSNTGT

-223 EKQLAARESVWLERE
+223 EKQLAARESIWLERE

-315 INNTGYFFESSFTFL
+315 INNT
-330 DLAGLEH
+330 
-337 HFRSLG
+337 
-343 GARKPDPDRRSVST
+343 DPDRRSVST

-401 LLTPTHSFLARSKS
+401 LLMPTHSFLARSKS

-433 CSPISPLSYKTMN
+433 CSPISPLSYKAMN

-460 DAVGRRKTTHLAGTD
+460 DAVGRRRTAHLAGTD

-494 GHFSSNPKARSPAPS
+494 GHFSSNPKARSSAPS

-514 SKSLPFLPGTPK
+514 SKSLPFLAGTPK
-526 QITSP
+526 QINSP
-531 PGSSKVSSAQ
+531 PGSSKISSAQ

-550 RPVKKEIKPETEKKR
+550 RPVKKEVKPESEKKR
-565 PEKEPEKASEEGA
+565 PEKEAEKANEERT

-591 ATREELTVQAEL
+591 AGREELAVQADL
-603 AQASLSLP
+603 AQAASPSLP
-611 PALPVLS
+611 PAPSALS
-618 PPPAPTKTSA
+618 PPPVPPKTSA
-628 GTTDAEEATRLLTEK
+628 GTTDPEEATRLLTEK

-658 REREEFE
+658 REREELE

-692 AEKTRK
+692 AEKNQK
-698 DAEEREKEERLR
+698 DAEEEREKEERLR

-721 EEMERIQKQKEEEV
+721 EEMERIQKQKEEEA

-782 PNDQQ
+782 PGDQQ
-787 NGHISKANITGE
+787 NGHISKANIPGE
-799 AAINSPASP
+799 AVITSPASP

-821 QSPHNSKSVTCT
+821 QSPHNGKPIACT
-833 PVIVSHQPPVNMD
+833 HVIVSHQPPVNMD
-846 SNLNPEKNANG
+846 SNLNPEQNANE

-879 SRLDAVSNDGSN
+879 SRLDAINNDGSN
-891 SPEIPLNPM
+891 TPEIPLNPI

>member
-1 MRLQQYSSFPKA
+1 M
-13 AVHRSSHRP
+13 
-22 SRHRRESGTV
+22 SG
-32 PEPVACLGAGSSAE
+32 SA
-46 KAPHL
+46 
-51 CEAGR
+51 
-56 PPPPSRRGQ
+56 
-65 VPVRGRYRPRAPGPP
+65 
-80 SPAPG
+80 
-85 TSRRR
+85 
-90 GGGRGALTCP
+90 
-100 RPRIRGAEQPRSA
+100 
-113 RRHGGGRGPE
+113 
-123 RRVPVPRRS
+123 
-132 NSNMP
+132 
-137 GSTTALRQERL
+137 TALRQERL
-148 RKSARPNPLGLF
+148 KKSARTNPVGLF
-160 TINEEDEQQKNGN
+160 TINEEDEQQKNEN

-180 EGSKIQDKKATSG
+180 EGSKIQDKKGTSG
-193 QSSTGT
+193 QSNTGT

-276 RIEEDKE
+276 RLEEDKE

-315 INNTGYFFESSFTFL
+315 INN
-330 DLAGLEH
+330 
-337 HFRSLG
+337 
-343 GARKPDPDRRSVST
+343 PDPNRRSVST

-395 SSIVSR
+395 SSIVNR

-433 CSPISPLSYKTMN
+433 CSPISPLSYKAMN
-446 CRNPGDRAKLYAST
+446 CRNPGDRTKLYAST
-460 DAVGRRKTTHLAGTD
+460 DAVGRRRTTHLAGTD

-489 ASFKG
+489 AGFKG

-526 QITSP
+526 QINSP

-550 RPVKKEIKPETEKKR
+550 RPVKKDVKPESEKKR
-565 PEKEPEKASEEGA
+565 SEKEAEKASEERT
-578 EESKGTSAGAGES
+578 EESKGASAGTGEAAS
-591 ATREELTVQAEL
+591 QEELVVQAEL
-603 AQASLSLP
+603 PQASPSLP
-611 PALPVLS
+611 PAPPALS
-618 PPPAPTKTSA
+618 PPPALTKTSA
-628 GTTDAEEATRLLTEK
+628 GTTDPEEATRLLTEK

-658 REREEFE
+658 REREELE

-692 AEKTRK
+692 AEKKRR
-698 DAEEREKEERLR
+698 DAEEEREKEERLR

-721 EEMERIQKQKEEEV
+721 EEMERIQRQKEEEA

-782 PNDQQ
+782 TSDHQ

-799 AAINSPASP
+799 TVITSPASP
-808 LEPAG
+808 SEPAG
-813 GPQLQHAT
+813 GPQLQHVT
-821 QSPHNSKSVTCT
+821 TSPHNGKPVTCT
-833 PVIVSHQPPVNMD
+833 RVIVSHQPSVNMD
-846 SNLNPEKNANG
+846 SNLNPEKNANE
-857 NGMSMQNDNFEEII
+857 NGMSMQNDNFEEIM

-879 SRLDAVSNDGSN
+879 SRLDAMNNDGSN
-891 SPEIPLNPM
+891 SPQIPLNPI
-900 LAFEDK
+900 LAFEDQ

-917 THQTAEVI
+917 THQTAGEFTLVH

>member
-1 MRLQQYSSFPKA
+1 M
-13 AVHRSSHRP
+13 
-22 SRHRRESGTV
+22 
-32 PEPVACLGAGSSAE
+32 
-46 KAPHL
+46 
-51 CEAGR
+51 
-56 PPPPSRRGQ
+56 
-65 VPVRGRYRPRAPGPP
+65 
-80 SPAPG
+80 
-85 TSRRR
+85 
-90 GGGRGALTCP
+90 
-100 RPRIRGAEQPRSA
+100 
-113 RRHGGGRGPE
+113 
-123 RRVPVPRRS
+123 
-132 NSNMP
+132 
-137 GSTTALRQERL
+137 
-148 RKSARPNPLGLF
+148 
-160 TINEEDEQQKNGN
+160 DEI
-173 SKRLKAA
+173 AA
-180 EGSKIQDKKATSG
+180 EGSKIQDKKVTSG
-193 QSSTGT
+193 QSNTGT

-223 EKQLAARESVWLERE
+223 EKQLAARESIWLERE

-315 INNTGYFFESSFTFL
+315 INNT
-330 DLAGLEH
+330 
-337 HFRSLG
+337 
-343 GARKPDPDRRSVST
+343 DPDRRSVST

-415 TAALSGDAVI
+415 TAALSGDA
-425 PICPRSAS
+425 AS
-433 CSPISPLSYKTMN
+433 CSPISPLSYKAMN

-460 DAVGRRKTTHLAGTD
+460 DAVGRRRATHLAWTD

-531 PGSSKVSSAQ
+531 PGSSKVSSTQ

-550 RPVKKEIKPETEKKR
+550 RPVKKEVKPESEKKR
-565 PEKEPEKASEEGA
+565 PEKEAEKANEERT
-578 EESKGTSAGAGES
+578 EESKGTSVGAGES
-591 ATREELTVQAEL
+591 ASREELAVQADL
-603 AQASLSLP
+603 TQASPSLP
-611 PALPVLS
+611 TAPPALS

-628 GTTDAEEATRLLTEK
+628 GTTDPEEATRLLTEK

-658 REREEFE
+658 KEREELE

-692 AEKTRK
+692 AEEKRK
-698 DAEEREKEERLR
+698 EAEEEREKEERLR

-721 EEMERIQKQKEEEV
+721 EELERVQKQKEEEA

-799 AAINSPASP
+799 AVITSPASP

-813 GPQLQHAT
+813 GPQLQHAM
-821 QSPHNSKSVTCT
+821 QSPHNGKPVTCSR
-833 PVIVSHQPPVNMD
+833 VIVSHQPPVNMD
-846 SNLNPEKNANG
+846 SNLNPEKNANK
-857 NGMSMQNDNFEEII
+857 NGTSMQNDNFEEII

-879 SRLDAVSNDGSN
+879 SRLDAMNNDGSN
-891 SPEIPLNPM
+891 SPEIPLNPI

>member
-1 MRLQQYSSFPKA
+1 
-13 AVHRSSHRP
+13 
-22 SRHRRESGTV
+22 
-32 PEPVACLGAGSSAE
+32 
-46 KAPHL
+46 
-51 CEAGR
+51 
-56 PPPPSRRGQ
+56 
-65 VPVRGRYRPRAPGPP
+65 
-80 SPAPG
+80 
-85 TSRRR
+85 
-90 GGGRGALTCP
+90 
-100 RPRIRGAEQPRSA
+100 
-113 RRHGGGRGPE
+113 
-123 RRVPVPRRS
+123 
-132 NSNMP
+132 MP

-148 RKSARPNPLGLF
+148 KKSARPNPPGLF

-173 SKRLKAA
+173 STRLKAT
-180 EGSKIQDKKATSG
+180 EGSETQDKKVTSG
-193 QSSTGT
+193 QSNAGT
-199 KPDHPTILKVD
+199 KPDHPTVLKVD

-276 RIEEDKE
+276 KLEEEKE

-295 SQKPKQK
+295 SQKPKQR

-315 INNTGYFFESSFTFL
+315 INNT
-330 DLAGLEH
+330 D
-337 HFRSLG
+337 R
-343 GARKPDPDRRSVST
+343 DRRSVST

-415 TAALSGDAVI
+415 TAALSGDA
-425 PICPRSAS
+425 AS
-433 CSPISPLSYKTMN
+433 CSPLSPLSYKALN
-446 CRNPGDRAKLYAST
+446 CRNSGERAKLYAST
-460 DAVGRRKTTHLAGTD
+460 DAVGRRRTTHLSGTD
-475 KKEKE
+475 KREK
-480 RDHLSSSFS
+480 DHLSSSFS
-489 ASFKG
+489 ANFKG
-494 GHFSSNPKARSPAPS
+494 GHFTSSLKARSSAPS

-541 ARPPSPGNI
+541 TRPPSPGNI
-550 RPVKKEIKPETEKKR
+550 RPVKKEIKPEGEKKR
-565 PEKEPEKASEEGA
+565 PEKEAEKANEVRT
-578 EESKGTSAGAGES
+578 EESKGTSAGAGEPTS
-591 ATREELTVQAEL
+591 QEQLTVQAQL
-603 AQASLSLP
+603 TQAASPSLP
-611 PALPVLS
+611 PA
-618 PPPAPTKTSA
+618 PPTPSPAPALPKPSA
-628 GTTDAEEATRLLTEK
+628 GTTDPEEATRLLTEK

-658 REREEFE
+658 REREELE

-692 AEKTRK
+692 AEKQRK

-721 EEMERIQKQKEEEV
+721 EEMERVQRQKEEEA

-782 PNDQQ
+782 SNDQQ

-799 AAINSPASP
+799 AVAGSPACP
-808 LEPAG
+808 PELAA
-813 GPQLQHAT
+813 GPQLQHAEVPA
-821 QSPHNSKSVTCT
+821 PHNGTAAAS
-833 PVIVSHQPPVNMD
+833 PPHQPPGSMD
-846 SNLNPEKNANG
+846 SNLNPEENANE
-857 NGMSMQNDNFEEII
+857 NGMSMQNDNFEEIM

-879 SRLDAVSNDGSN
+879 SRLDAMNNDGSN
-891 SPEIPLNPM
+891 SPEIPLNPI

>member
-1 MRLQQYSSFPKA
+1 MAQA
-13 AVHRSSHRP
+13 
-22 SRHRRESGTV
+22 
-32 PEPVACLGAGSSAE
+32 
-46 KAPHL
+46 
-51 CEAGR
+51 AGR
-56 PPPPSRRGQ
+56 SGGCRR
-65 VPVRGRYRPRAPGPP
+65 PAARG
-80 SPAPG
+80 S
-85 TSRRR
+85 
-90 GGGRGALTCP
+90 
-100 RPRIRGAEQPRSA
+100 
-113 RRHGGGRGPE
+113 
-123 RRVPVPRRS
+123 
-132 NSNMP
+132 SNMP
-137 GSTTALRQERL
+137 GSTTGLRQERL
-148 RKSARPNPLGLF
+148 KKTSARPNPLGLF
-160 TINEEDEQQKNGN
+160 TINEEDEQQKNGS
-173 SKRLKAA
+173 SKRLKDY
-180 EGSKIQDKKATSG
+180 S
-193 QSSTGT
+193 
-199 KPDHPTILKVD
+199 PILKVD

-223 EKQLAARESVWLERE
+223 EKQLAARESIWLERE

-251 RRKKLEEQRLKEE
+251 RKKKLEEQRLKEE

-276 RIEEDKE
+276 RLEEDKE

-315 INNTGYFFESSFTFL
+315 INNT
-330 DLAGLEH
+330 
-337 HFRSLG
+337 
-343 GARKPDPDRRSVST
+343 DPDRRSVST

-379 LNSPDRARRL
+379 LNSSDRARRL

-433 CSPISPLSYKTMN
+433 CSPISPLSYKSMS
-446 CRNPGDRAKLYAST
+446 CRNAADRAKLFAST
-460 DAVGRRKTTHLAGTD
+460 DAIGRRRTPHLAGTD

-480 RDHLSSSFS
+480 RDHLSSTFS

-494 GHFSSNPKARSPAPS
+494 GHFSSNPKTRSPAPS

-514 SKSLPFLPGTPK
+514 SKSLPSLPGTPK
-526 QITSP
+526 QVTS

-550 RPVKKEIKPETEKKR
+550 RPVKKEVKPESEKKR
-565 PEKEPEKASEEGA
+565 PEKADEKVTEERT
-578 EESKGTSAGAGES
+578 EESKGTSAGAEES
-591 ATREELTVQAEL
+591 ANQEEVAVHTEVGQA
-603 AQASLSLP
+603 ASPSLSPAP
-611 PALPVLS
+611 PALS
-618 PPPAPTKTSA
+618 PPPAPAKTSA
-628 GTTDAEEATRLLTEK
+628 GTTDPEEATRLLSEK

-658 REREEFE
+658 REREELE

-692 AEKTRK
+692 AERKRK
-698 DAEEREKEERLR
+698 DAEEEREREERLR
-710 RQAEEREQKEK
+710 RQAEEREQKER
-721 EEMERIQKQKEEEV
+721 EEMERIQKQKEEEA

-799 AAINSPASP
+799 A
-808 LEPAG
+808 G

-821 QSPHNSKSVTCT
+821 QSPHNGKHVTCT
-833 PVIVSHQPPVNMD
+833 HMITSHQPPINMD
-846 SNLNPEKNANG
+846 SNLNPEKNTNE
-857 NGMSMQNDNFEEII
+857 NGMSVQNANFEEII

-879 SRLDAVSNDGSN
+879 PRLDAMNNDGSN
-891 SPEIPLNPM
+891 SPGIPLNPI

>member
-1 MRLQQYSSFPKA
+1 
-13 AVHRSSHRP
+13 
-22 SRHRRESGTV
+22 
-32 PEPVACLGAGSSAE
+32 
-46 KAPHL
+46 
-51 CEAGR
+51 
-56 PPPPSRRGQ
+56 
-65 VPVRGRYRPRAPGPP
+65 
-80 SPAPG
+80 
-85 TSRRR
+85 
-90 GGGRGALTCP
+90 
-100 RPRIRGAEQPRSA
+100 
-113 RRHGGGRGPE
+113 
-123 RRVPVPRRS
+123 
-132 NSNMP
+132 MP

-148 RKSARPNPLGLF
+148 KKSARPNPPGLF

-173 SKRLKAA
+173 STRLKAT
-180 EGSKIQDKKATSG
+180 EGSETQDKKVTSG
-193 QSSTGT
+193 QSNAGT
-199 KPDHPTILKVD
+199 KPDHPTVLKVD

-276 RIEEDKE
+276 KLEEEKE

-295 SQKPKQK
+295 SQKPKQR

-315 INNTGYFFESSFTFL
+315 INNT
-330 DLAGLEH
+330 D
-337 HFRSLG
+337 R
-343 GARKPDPDRRSVST
+343 DRRSVST

-415 TAALSGDAVI
+415 TAALSGDA
-425 PICPRSAS
+425 AS
-433 CSPISPLSYKTMN
+433 CSPLSPLSYKALN
-446 CRNPGDRAKLYAST
+446 CRNSGERAKLYAST
-460 DAVGRRKTTHLAGTD
+460 DAVGRRRTTHLAGTD
-475 KKEKE
+475 KREK
-480 RDHLSSSFS
+480 DHLSSSFS
-489 ASFKG
+489 ANFKG
-494 GHFSSNPKARSPAPS
+494 GHFTSSLKARSSAPS

-541 ARPPSPGNI
+541 TRPPSPGNI
-550 RPVKKEIKPETEKKR
+550 RPVKKEIKPEGEKKR
-565 PEKEPEKASEEGA
+565 PEKEAEKANEVRT
-578 EESKGTSAGAGES
+578 EESKGTSAGAEE
-591 ATREELTVQAEL
+591 ATSQEQLTVQAQL
-603 AQASLSLP
+603 TQAASPSLSP
-611 PALPVLS
+611 APPTPSPAPALPK
-618 PPPAPTKTSA
+618 PSA
-628 GTTDAEEATRLLTEK
+628 GTTDPEEATRLLAEK

-658 REREEFE
+658 REREELE

-677 EERARREEEEARRQE
+677 EERARREEEEVRRQE
-692 AEKTRK
+692 AEKQRK

-721 EEMERIQKQKEEEV
+721 EEMERVQKQKEEEA

-782 PNDQQ
+782 SNDQQ

-799 AAINSPASP
+799 AVAGSPACP
-808 LEPAG
+808 PEPAA
-813 GPQLQHAT
+813 GPQLQHTVPA
-821 QSPHNSKSVTCT
+821 PHNGTAAT
-833 PVIVSHQPPVNMD
+833 DMHGGPPHQPPGNVD
-846 SNLNPEKNANG
+846 SNLNPEENANE
-857 NGMSMQNDNFEEII
+857 NGMSMQNDNFEEIM

-879 SRLDAVSNDGSN
+879 SRLDAMNNDGSN
-891 SPEIPLNPM
+891 SPEIPLNPI

>member
-1 MRLQQYSSFPKA
+1 MDYARAQPPARGVLVLQHRL
-13 AVHRSSHRP
+13 RHRP
-22 SRHRRESGTV
+22 RVT
-32 PEPVACLGAGSSAE
+32 AA
-46 KAPHL
+46 
-51 CEAGR
+51 
-56 PPPPSRRGQ
+56 
-65 VPVRGRYRPRAPGPP
+65 
-80 SPAPG
+80 PAPCAHPYRKQG
-85 TSRRR
+85 
-90 GGGRGALTCP
+90 LW
-100 RPRIRGAEQPRSA
+100 
-113 RRHGGGRGPE
+113 E
-123 RRVPVPRRS
+123 RQAPW
-132 NSNMP
+132 
-137 GSTTALRQERL
+137 GSGDLP
-148 RKSARPNPLGLF
+148 PNGHCRDA
-160 TINEEDEQQKNGN
+160 T
-173 SKRLKAA
+173 
-180 EGSKIQDKKATSG
+180 EGSETQDKKVTSG
-193 QSSTGT
+193 QSNAGT
-199 KPDHPTILKVD
+199 KPDHPTVLRVD

-276 RIEEDKE
+276 KLEEEKE

-295 SQKPKQK
+295 SQKPKQR

-315 INNTGYFFESSFTFL
+315 INNT
-330 DLAGLEH
+330 
-337 HFRSLG
+337 
-343 GARKPDPDRRSVST
+343 
-357 MNLSKH
+357 
-363 VDPVINK
+363 
-370 RLSSSSATL
+370 
-379 LNSPDRARRL
+379 ARRL

-425 PICPRSAS
+425 PVCPRSAS
-433 CSPISPLSYKTMN
+433 CSPLSPLSYKAMN
-446 CRNPGDRAKLYAST
+446 CRNSGERAKLYAST
-460 DAVGRRKTTHLAGTD
+460 DAVGRRRTTHLAGTD
-475 KKEKE
+475 KREK
-480 RDHLSSSFS
+480 DHLSSSFS
-489 ASFKG
+489 ANFKG
-494 GHFSSNPKARSPAPS
+494 GHFTSSLKARSSAPS

-541 ARPPSPGNI
+541 TRPPSPGNI
-550 RPVKKEIKPETEKKR
+550 RPVKKEIKPEGEKKR
-565 PEKEPEKASEEGA
+565 AEKEAEKANEVRT
-578 EESKGTSAGAGES
+578 EESKGPSAGAGEPAS
-591 ATREELTVQAEL
+591 QEQLTVQAEPT
-603 AQASLSLP
+603 QAASPSLP
-611 PALPVLS
+611 PA
-618 PPPAPTKTSA
+618 PPAPSPAPAAPKPSA
-628 GTTDAEEATRLLTEK
+628 GTTDPEEATRLLTEK

-658 REREEFE
+658 REREELE

-692 AEKTRK
+692 AEKQRK

-721 EEMERIQKQKEEEV
+721 EEMERIQKQKEEEA

-787 NGHISKANITGE
+787 NGHIAKANITGE
-799 AAINSPASP
+799 AVAAGPASP
-808 LEPAG
+808 LEPAA
-813 GPQLQHAT
+813 GPQLQHAVPP
-821 QSPHNSKSVTCT
+821 PHNGTPAACT
-833 PVIVSHQPPVNMD
+833 RVVAPNQPPINVD
-846 SNLNPEKNANG
+846 SNLNPEKNANE
-857 NGMSMQNDNFEEII
+857 NGMSMQNDNFEEIM
-871 NLPIGSKP
+871 NLPLGSKP
-879 SRLDAVSNDGSN
+879 SRLDAMNNDGNN
-891 SPEIPLNPM
+891 SPEIPLNPI

>member
-1 MRLQQYSSFPKA
+1 M
-13 AVHRSSHRP
+13 
-22 SRHRRESGTV
+22 
-32 PEPVACLGAGSSAE
+32 AE
-46 KAPHL
+46 A
-51 CEAGR
+51 AGR
-56 PPPPSRRGQ
+56 SG
-65 VPVRGRYRPRAPGPP
+65 G
-80 SPAPG
+80 
-85 TSRRR
+85 RRR
-90 GGGRGALTCP
+90 P
-100 RPRIRGAEQPRSA
+100 
-113 RRHGGGRGPE
+113 
-123 RRVPVPRRS
+123 
-132 NSNMP
+132 
-137 GSTTALRQERL
+137 
-148 RKSARPNPLGLF
+148 
-160 TINEEDEQQKNGN
+160 
-173 SKRLKAA
+173 AA
-180 EGSKIQDKKATSG
+180 DGSKIQEKKVASG
-193 QSSTGT
+193 QSNTGT
-199 KPDHPTILKVD
+199 KPDHPPVLKVD

-223 EKQLAARESVWLERE
+223 EKQLAARETVWLERE

-251 RRKKLEEQRLKEE
+251 RKKKLEEQRLKEE

-276 RIEEDKE
+276 RLEEDKE

-302 QNRWSWGGALHNR
+302 QNRWSWGGALHSR

-379 LNSPDRARRL
+379 LNSSDRARRL

-433 CSPISPLSYKTMN
+433 CSPISPLSYKTMS
-446 CRNPGDRAKLYAST
+446 CRNSAERAKLFAST
-460 DAVGRRKTTHLAGTD
+460 DAVGRRRTHLAGTD

-480 RDHLSSSFS
+480 RDHLSSNFS
-489 ASFKG
+489 ANLKG

-514 SKSLPFLPGTPK
+514 SKSLPSLAGTLK

-531 PGSSKVSSAQ
+531 PGCSKVPSTQ

-550 RPVKKEIKPETEKKR
+550 RPVKKDIKPENEKKR
-565 PEKEPEKASEEGA
+565 PEKEAEKANEERT
-578 EESKGTSAGAGES
+578 EESKETREGAGES
-591 ATREELTVQAEL
+591 ANQEELADQAEV
-603 AQASLSLP
+603 AQAASPSLP
-611 PALPVLS
+611 PAPTALS

-628 GTTDAEEATRLLTEK
+628 GTTDPEEATRLLSEK

-658 REREEFE
+658 REREELE

-692 AEKTRK
+692 AERKRK
-698 DAEEREKEERLR
+698 DAEEEKEKEERLR
-710 RQAEEREQKEK
+710 RQAEEREQKER
-721 EEMERIQKQKEEEV
+721 EEMERIQKQKEEEA

-787 NGHISKANITGE
+787 NGHISKANNTGE
-799 AAINSPASP
+799 AVITSPASP
-808 LEPAG
+808 VEPSG

-821 QSPHNSKSVTCT
+821 QSPHSGKPVTCT
-833 PVIVSHQPPVNMD
+833 HPIVSHQPPINMD
-846 SNLNPEKNANG
+846 SNLNPEKNTEE
-857 NGMSMQNDNFEEII
+857 NGMSTQNDNFEEII

-879 SRLDAVSNDGSN
+879 SRLDALNNDGSD
-891 SPEIPLNPM
+891 SPGIPLNPI

-917 THQTAEVI
+917 THQTAGFLKIS